1 MKVLCIGHASYDIS
15 MPVDEYPKENTK
27 YRIENVVECG
37 GGPAATAAYL
47 LGKWNI
53 DTTFKGVVGQDVFG
67 TRIIEEFKKVNV
79 DTKYMELDKE
89 VDTTISFILVNKRT
103 GSRTLFNYSNL
114 YAKFK
119 NNNYEKDF
127 MPDIIHMD
135 GHNYNGSITAIEKF
149 PNAITVLDAGRIN
162 DDLLS
167 LANKVDYLVCS
178 KGFAETVTEE
188 KFDFDN
194 PSTLISIMEK
204 LEKKFKNIIVI
215 TLEERGCLIKE
226 KNKIKIIAGLKVR
239 AKDTTGA
246 GDIFHGAFVYGLTKN
261 FNLEE
266 ICKFSNI
273 TAGLSTLDIGTR
285 NSIPDL
291 EEVNEIFKENV

>member
-15 MPVDEYPKENTK
+15 MLVDEYPKENTK